1 MIWLI
6 TLRTLLSLS
15 WGVWLC
21 INYFHVNLRFL
32 FIFNQK
38 KKKIEITFV
47 VLELND
53 LAHEFENFLMLF
65 A

>member
-38 KKKIEITFV
+38 KIEITFV
-47 VLELND
+47 VLELNG

>member
-15 WGVWLC
+15 WEVWLC

-38 KKKIEITFV
+38 KIEITFV
-47 VLELND
+47 VLELNG